1 MRQPYDVEGSLAIGP
16 SGALLAGTRQT
27 MRSIRSSIAR
37 LAVVLI
43 LAGTIVG
50 CGPYGPTA
58 TPSGTIV
65 CITTPCP

>member
-1 MRQPYDVEGSLAIGP
+1 MRQPYDVEGSLAIGLAD
-16 SGALLAGTRQT
+16 ALLAGTRQT
-27 MRSIRSSIAR
+27 MCTIRSSIAR
-37 LAVVLI
+37 FAFALI
-43 LAGTIVG
+43 LAGAIVG

>member
-1 MRQPYDVEGSLAIGP
+1 MC
-16 SGALLAGTRQT
+16 T
-27 MRSIRSSIAR
+27 IRSSIAR
-37 LAVVLI
+37 FAFALI
-43 LAGTIVG
+43 LAGAIVG